1 MEKERVF
8 SYFMQSV
15 ILPVPAACS
24 NLVGIFNKEISFV
37 LDYEGHFEIDPIQL
51 MVFEILFVIY
61 ISALPLFFLLCVFIS
76 PSYTLTMNA
85 ILVVTAD
92 EHYINHRGNK
102 ACKWR
107 QGWVYSDKVM
117 PVEEIQRRKS

>member
-1 MEKERVF
+1 
-8 SYFMQSV
+8 MQSV

-61 ISALPLFFLLCVFIS
+61 ISALSLFSPPLCFYFSRLY
-76 PSYTLTMNA
+76 SY
-85 ILVVTAD
+85 
-92 EHYINHRGNK
+92 
-102 ACKWR
+102 
-107 QGWVYSDKVM
+107 DKCD
-117 PVEEIQRRKS
+117 SCGHC

>member
-92 EHYINHRGNK
+92 EHYINHRGNN
-102 ACKWR
+102 AC
-107 QGWVYSDKVM
+107 
-117 PVEEIQRRKS
+117 